1 MGNIQ
6 KLNISL
12 LKDQKNKFNNEKDSF
27 YHSSYQIF
35 NSSYLKNCSDFYV
48 VSMKNNLEQL
58 YSRIQNGYT
67 NISKWLNEY
76 CETYESLEDV
86 LSQNRSAGSII
97 NNNIRNYVSSK
108 LSLLEDFDLHKGIT
122 RISVETSSSIGFNA
136 STVIDEFADLYSD
149 FQTKKEGITSKVN
162 SGIEILQ
169 EKTGAVIHSA
179 QSSITN
185 GITDAANA
193 LDTKRKD
200 LMDWWSNQA
209 KPWIDSTANK
219 IGETVKRTDATVTTF
234 RVSLVEGVMHFGEAI
249 VDLGAIV
256 NSLSN
261 TSGAMIADGVQSI
274 YGKVTGNEWTSVTET
289 MWDKTKTFVAEE
301 HVTGWFDNLYQDT
314 SYGQYLQENS
324 YGFETTRSIGDGIGY
339 IAGVTCLSIATFGVG
354 GAAVAG
360 TSTASSA
367 AVTGGI
373 AVTSSQ
379 TALIAGL
386 AGVGK
391 GTEKAWNDGAS
402 TTQGLAYGALNGVW
416 EGTQYYL
423 GSKIGTADGF
433 GSKIASKI
441 LGTSSSNVTKQLVT
455 SASRIMLDGID
466 GGVEGF
472 VQPLLSMTY
481 KEGSYKEL
489 FNENGGWSY
498 VATNAVTGAGFSL
511 LGELGDISR
520 FIKDNNSKNIDVKI
534 ETNLKNADDLSNK
547 INIVSEQSK
556 IKVENNISEIE
567 DQILMANYRS
577 KKGMFATINLNSL
590 DDISLDMLK
599 KVEDTT
605 DIKFNVDGKI
615 YTCLQLQEYLSNT
628 TLRNYAEKLNNVVT
642 EMNLNLLD
650 QLQTDDSI
658 YNFYKNID
666 DINYINQLGFTSKQE
681 AIDEIVK
688 NADNIFQNGTGAQ
701 KVALCSNLDVLK
713 KIVDNDEYQQFVVR
727 NADLIYDQRL
737 IGLYK
742 ELDSNSV
749 INILN
754 LPDIKRSIENM
765 SLSNFE
771 KMITNLN
778 DNHLFEYDGIKN
790 RLNNLSYD
798 ELNAVFNNCSSY
810 LCEAMKYDLDI
821 HSNSSFS
828 KEILLKYF
836 DKNNINNTFCNYDYF
851 LRRLNGEEHFKE
863 INSIIFEN
871 VDECFKK
878 QTKNLNLNQ
887 VKEIVS
893 QNENQYFSIKYV
905 KDGVESFE
913 TMKLNNG
920 NLLEKLRTNE
930 FLSNITDIKYYKAL
944 NQDFVISMKD
954 ADEYAL
960 AKIRVAGKEK
970 TVFAKKSFVNSSG
983 NSIDM
988 TSSILSIVKNI
999 DDFELIDMKSISLS
1013 DISVP
1018 IDGTYKI
1025 KYDINGKNFEAY
1037 LSSKNK
1043 VLNWKDYVLK
1053 YEKVGAQNITYEL
1066 SETKYKISEIYK
1078 NIFNEK
1084 ELGFYGGD
1092 QSNYSNLL
1100 LKQLEGTDLTDL
1112 ERIKVDSANCVVKKY
1127 FPNAT
1132 DEEILKLSETY
1143 AHVGCNYMSMAN
1155 ATMSIMENFDAHL
1168 FKEKFGFDMYTI
1180 KDGVR
1185 YYNFEALAMDMFLNR
1200 YSGNTMDQ
1208 VFLNAQG
1215 VSNHDFIDVYSNY
1228 FENKGINLE
1237 ASSTS
1242 RPMDNYFLLKEDENV
1257 LDFALNHQ
1265 NKNEIIITTGSSF
1278 DMQEL
1283 FFKENNESLSD
1294 AALSNSHR
1302 EGNILR
1308 NIGGHATTLTGF
1320 DMDGNYIVSSWG
1332 NKYLIPKDSASKLNL
1347 MSVKLS
1353 FKN

>member
-423 GSKIGTADGF
+423 GSKIGAADGF

-511 LGELGDISR
+511 LGELGDISK
-520 FIKDNNSKNIDVKI
+520 FINDNKKTTINDIDVNI
-534 ETNLKNADDLSNK
+534 ENELKSMDDISNK
-547 INIVSEQSK
+547 IDVPSQNAEATVK
-556 IKVENNISEIE
+556 KDISEIE
-567 DQILMANYRS
+567 EKKFKEQNSKIVDLEKTITDELIPISILEGILS
-577 KKGMFATINLNSL
+577 KKDSYEKFINFDANKDFFGNHSKYEYEIALQNLIRINKENNYHFQFDKAVEDHIIGISDLNINFNEKFSNLMEKSTQNQQNLISGIVEKIPEDL
-590 DDISLDMLK
+590 DDISKARAIYLKLNQNVTYSDQYYALNKLEKTSKDATLFEKKADIYNKKFDIENMDSNKLVCNNWSNIYKELLEKSGFDSSKINVIGKDAIGCHKYVTVELNNNKILLADATNNIDSMTDLAASKYGLTTHGFIIADKYEYENLVSNNRSIEVFRKLGDAKNKNIIEKIDENIGYFDKEYINDFNEVVNYYSNKKSVEIPLDQ
-599 KVEDTT
+599 KVKTFIELFD
-605 DIKFNVDGKI
+605 DKSIGSIESYPIMRKMASKILGDGTEIEVKPF
-615 YTCLQLQEYLSNT
+615 
-628 TLRNYAEKLNNVVT
+628 KNNVVV
-642 EMNLNLLD
+642 
-650 QLQTDDSI
+650 SI
-658 YNFYKNID
+658 ALEQNNGY
-666 DINYINQLGFTSKQE
+666 L
-681 AIDEIVK
+681 VK
-688 NADNIFQNGTGAQ
+688 
-701 KVALCSNLDVLK
+701 V
-713 KIVDNDEYQQFVVR
+713 NDENIKFT
-727 NADLIYDQRL
+727 ADL
-737 IGLYK
+737 
-742 ELDSNSV
+742 DSFMKG
-749 INILN
+749 IL
-754 LPDIKRSIENM
+754 
-765 SLSNFE
+765 
-771 KMITNLN
+771 
-778 DNHLFEYDGIKN
+778 
-790 RLNNLSYD
+790 
-798 ELNAVFNNCSSY
+798 
-810 LCEAMKYDLDI
+810 
-821 HSNSSFS
+821 
-828 KEILLKYF
+828 
-836 DKNNINNTFCNYDYF
+836 
-851 LRRLNGEEHFKE
+851 
-863 INSIIFEN
+863 
-871 VDECFKK
+871 
-878 QTKNLNLNQ
+878 
-887 VKEIVS
+887 
-893 QNENQYFSIKYV
+893 
-905 KDGVESFE
+905 
-913 TMKLNNG
+913 
-920 NLLEKLRTNE
+920 
-930 FLSNITDIKYYKAL
+930 
-944 NQDFVISMKD
+944 MKD
-954 ADEYAL
+954 E
-960 AKIRVAGKEK
+960 
-970 TVFAKKSFVNSSG
+970 
-983 NSIDM
+983 
-988 TSSILSIVKNI
+988 
-999 DDFELIDMKSISLS
+999 
-1013 DISVP
+1013 
-1018 IDGTYKI
+1018 
-1025 KYDINGKNFEAY
+1025 
-1037 LSSKNK
+1037 
-1043 VLNWKDYVLK
+1043 
-1053 YEKVGAQNITYEL
+1053 
-1066 SETKYKISEIYK
+1066 
-1078 NIFNEK
+1078 
-1084 ELGFYGGD
+1084 
-1092 QSNYSNLL
+1092 
-1100 LKQLEGTDLTDL
+1100 
-1112 ERIKVDSANCVVKKY
+1112 
-1127 FPNAT
+1127 
-1132 DEEILKLSETY
+1132 
-1143 AHVGCNYMSMAN
+1143 
-1155 ATMSIMENFDAHL
+1155 
-1168 FKEKFGFDMYTI
+1168 
-1180 KDGVR
+1180 
-1185 YYNFEALAMDMFLNR
+1185 
-1200 YSGNTMDQ
+1200 
-1208 VFLNAQG
+1208 
-1215 VSNHDFIDVYSNY
+1215 
-1228 FENKGINLE
+1228 
-1237 ASSTS
+1237 
-1242 RPMDNYFLLKEDENV
+1242 
-1257 LDFALNHQ
+1257 
-1265 NKNEIIITTGSSF
+1265 
-1278 DMQEL
+1278 
-1283 FFKENNESLSD
+1283 
-1294 AALSNSHR
+1294 
-1302 EGNILR
+1302 
-1308 NIGGHATTLTGF
+1308 
-1320 DMDGNYIVSSWG
+1320 
-1332 NKYLIPKDSASKLNL
+1332 
-1347 MSVKLS
+1347 
-1353 FKN
+1353 